1 MLKIF
6 TDGGARGNPGP
17 AGAGFVVLDG
27 DEVIYE
33 GSKFLGVKTN
43 NQAEYLALI
52 MALTWVGENKKI
64 VTLKKINF
72 FLDSQLIVRQLNGV
86 YKIKSANIKTL
97 AITAKFFLEKIDNKI
112 KFAFVPREKNK
123 LADALANKAMDEHVS
138 NN

>member
-17 AGAGFVVLDG
+17 AGAGFVVLCG

-33 GSKFLGVKTN
+33 GSKFLGTKTN

-52 MALTWVGENKKI
+52 MALTWVSENTKI
-64 VTLKKINF
+64 VGKKEINF

-97 AITAKFFLEKIDNKI
+97 AMTAKSLISKIENKI
-112 KFAFVPREKNK
+112 KFVFTPREKNK
-123 LADALANKAMDEHVS
+123 LADALVNKAMDEYVGDK
-138 NN
+138 